1 MPRGTAT
8 LDQVVESS
16 AGVAGWAASDQQ
28 DNKCQASGAQVAE
41 GKVEKIDSSAE
52 EVPITLSPGS
62 PVPSTSEVTNEV
74 PNTDIVREFF
84 PSVSGYQEK
93 GIFAGS
99 IPIILGKGGFH
110 IKNIIKF
117 GTKKW
122 YEANPES
129 DKKCPRIRIQLD
141 SDFMTSDI
149 ESEIDSEKDEKGPSF
164 IKVRFSSTDKTLI
177 DICVSLLNDHLK
189 KLAHS
194 IKLGLTPND
203 GRPTGF
209 GEYQQS
215 HSSSKAGYKNGP
227 KNTYQKNNRENG
239 QQMIQAFRVEMETR
253 MIGKIIGKKGINCEK
268 MVKFVC
274 EQDPDK
280 MNAKKT
286 KIFVK
291 EQVKPFKKGM
301 CIDLKDQSD
310 GSDEY
315 IVFMTSVYTHN
326 PYFTMRNV
334 ERAIT
339 HRLDNLHGSY
349 SFEKDLS
356 QKLEENEEKE
366 ESLSKQMFDEALEEE
381 FGSVENNPSSW

>member
-1 MPRGTAT
+1 MSFQTHGIKEPNIH
-8 LDQVVESS
+8 LVD
-16 AGVAGWAASDQQ
+16 
-28 DNKCQASGAQVAE
+28 
-41 GKVEKIDSSAE
+41 GKVEKIEASSE

-62 PVPSTSEVTNEV
+62 PVSSTKNVSKEVL
-74 PNTDIVREFF
+74 NTEIVKEFF
-84 PSVSGYQEK
+84 PSVPGYQEK
-93 GIFAGS
+93 GVFAGS

-122 YEANPES
+122 YEANPGS

-141 SDFMTSDI
+141 SDFMTSEI
-149 ESEIDSEKDEKGPSF
+149 ESVKGEKSPAF
-164 IKVRFSSTDKTLI
+164 IKARFSSTDKTLI
-177 DICVSLLNDHLK
+177 DICVSLLDDHLK

-194 IKLGLTPND
+194 IKLGLTPDD
-203 GRPTGF
+203 GRPAGF

-215 HSSSKAGYKNGP
+215 HSSNKDSYKSGH
-227 KNTYQKNNRENG
+227 KSGHRKNNRENG

-280 MNAKKT
+280 VNVKKT

-315 IVFMTSVYTHN
+315 IVFMASVYTQN

-381 FGSVENNPSSW
+381 FGSVENNPSGW

>member
-1 MPRGTAT
+1 MSFQTHGLKEPNI
-8 LDQVVESS
+8 QVV
-16 AGVAGWAASDQQ
+16 
-28 DNKCQASGAQVAE
+28 SGNV
-41 GKVEKIDSSAE
+41 GKIDSYGE
-52 EVPITLSPGS
+52 EVPISLSPGS
-62 PVPSTSEVTNEV
+62 PVPSPMDESKNEF
-74 PNTDIVREFF
+74 VREFF
-84 PSVSGYQEK
+84 PSVHGYQEK
-93 GIFAGS
+93 GVFAGS
-99 IPIILGKGGFH
+99 IPIILGKHGFH

-122 YEANPES
+122 YEANPDS
-129 DKKCPRIRIQLD
+129 DKKCPRIKIQLD
-141 SDFMTSDI
+141 SDLISSD
-149 ESEIDSEKDEKGPSF
+149 KDEKGPAF
-164 IKVRFSSTDKTLI
+164 IKARFSSNDNTLI
-177 DICVSLLNDHLK
+177 DICVSLLDDHLK

-194 IKLGLTPND
+194 IKLGLTPDD
-203 GRPTGF
+203 GRPAGF

-215 HSSSKAGYKNGP
+215 HSSNKDSVRGGHKSSYRKS
-227 KNTYQKNNRENG
+227 NRDNG

-268 MVKFVC
+268 MVQFVC
-274 EQDPDK
+274 DQDPDK
-280 MNAKKT
+280 ANAKKT

-310 GSDEY
+310 GSEEY
-315 IVFMTSVYTHN
+315 IVFMISVYTQN

-339 HRLDNLHGSY
+339 HMLDNLHGSY

-356 QKLEENEEKE
+356 KKLEENEEKE

-381 FGSVENNPSSW
+381 FGSIESNPSGW

>member
-1 MPRGTAT
+1 MSFQTHGIKEPNI
-8 LDQVVESS
+8 QMV
-16 AGVAGWAASDQQ
+16 Q
-28 DNKCQASGAQVAE
+28 
-41 GKVEKIDSSAE
+41 GKVEKIEASAE

-62 PVPSTSEVTNEV
+62 PSPRSPIPSPVPSTKKASKEVSKTE
-74 PNTDIVREFF
+74 IVKEFF

-93 GIFAGS
+93 GVFAGS

-129 DKKCPRIRIQLD
+129 DKKCPRIKIQLD
-141 SDFMTSDI
+141 SDFMTSGID
-149 ESEIDSEKDEKGPSF
+149 SEIDSEKDEKGPAF
-164 IKVRFSSTDKTLI
+164 IKVRFSSTDKDLI
-177 DICVSLLNDHLK
+177 DICVSLLDEHLK

-194 IKLGLTPND
+194 IKLGLTPDD
-203 GRPTGF
+203 GRPAGF

-215 HSSSKAGYKNGP
+215 HSFNKDSYKRGA
-227 KNTYQKNNRENG
+227 TSGHRKNNRENG

-280 MNAKKT
+280 VNAKKT

-315 IVFMTSVYTHN
+315 IVFMASVYTQN

-356 QKLEENEEKE
+356 QKLEENEENE

>member
-1 MPRGTAT
+1 MSFQTHGINEPNI
-8 LDQVVESS
+8 QMV
-16 AGVAGWAASDQQ
+16 Q
-28 DNKCQASGAQVAE
+28 
-41 GKVEKIDSSAE
+41 GKVEKIDASVE

-62 PVPSTSEVTNEV
+62 PSPRSPIPSPVPSTSEVTKEV
-74 PNTDIVREFF
+74 SNTEIVKEFF

-93 GIFAGS
+93 GVFAGS

-122 YEANPES
+122 YEANPEANSES
-129 DKKCPRIRIQLD
+129 DKKCPRIKIQLD
-141 SDFMTSDI
+141 SDFMTSEI
-149 ESEIDSEKDEKGPSF
+149 ESEIGPAF
-164 IKVRFSSTDKTLI
+164 IKVRFSSTDNTLI
-177 DICVSLLNDHLK
+177 DICVSLLDDHLK

-194 IKLGLTPND
+194 IKLGLTPDD
-203 GRPTGF
+203 GRPAGF

-215 HSSSKAGYKNGP
+215 HSSNKDSYNGGHKNGP
-227 KNTYQKNNRENG
+227 KNTYRKNNRENG
-239 QQMIQAFRVEMETR
+239 QQMIQAFRAEMETR

-310 GSDEY
+310 GSNEY
-315 IVFMTSVYTHN
+315 IVFMASVYTQN

-356 QKLEENEEKE
+356 QKLEENEENE

-381 FGSVENNPSSW
+381 FGSVENNSSGW